1 MGKAS
6 EVLGIDIG
14 GSGIKAAP
22 VDLTTGEM
30 IAPRFR
36 VDTPDPATPENV
48 AEKIAEA
55 TRNFT
60 WTGRIGCGFPGVV
73 RSGVVY
79 TAPNI
84 HPLWEGVDAQ
94 QLFLKVTGCRNLVI
108 NDADAAGL
116 AEMTFGAGRDHHKGI
131 VLMLTFGTGIGS
143 AVFIDGRLFP
153 NTEFGHAELHGK
165 ELEKRAAA
173 CVRDRKNLT
182 WEEWGG
188 RVNRVIQYLEML
200 MSPDLII
207 VGGGVSKDYKEFFPY
222 LKLDAEVV
230 PAQMRNQAGI
240 VGAAL
245 AWSDELHRP
254 E

>member
-1 MGKAS
+1 MGKS
-6 EVLGIDIG
+6 TEVLGIDIG

-22 VDLTTGEM
+22 VELKTGEM
-30 IAPRFR
+30 TAPRFR
-36 VDTPDPATPENV
+36 VDTPDPALPEIV
-48 AEKIAEA
+48 SEKIAEIS
-55 TRNFT
+55 RNFK
-60 WTGRIGCGFPGVV
+60 WEGRIGCGFPGVV

-84 HPLWEGVDAQ
+84 HPTWEEVDSQ
-94 QLFLKVTGCRNLVI
+94 KLFLKATGCKTRVI

-116 AEMTFGAGRDHHKGI
+116 AEMTFGAGRDQHKGI

-173 CVRDRKNLT
+173 CVRDRKQLS

-188 RVNRVIQYLEML
+188 RVNRVVQYLEML

-207 VGGGVSKDYKEFFPY
+207 IGGGVSKDYKEFFPY
-222 LKLDAEVV
+222 LKLKAEVV

-245 AWSDELHRP
+245 AWSDEVLKP

>member
-1 MGKAS
+1 MGISS

-14 GSGIKAAP
+14 GSGIKTAP
-22 VDLTTGEM
+22 VDLKTGEM
-30 IAPRFR
+30 TAPRFR

-48 AEKIAEA
+48 VEKIGEA
-55 TRNFT
+55 SRNFA

-94 QLFLKVTGCRNLVI
+94 KLINKVTGCQTLVI

-116 AEMTFGAGRDHHKGI
+116 AEMTFGAGRDHQKGI

-182 WEEWGG
+182 WEEWGV

-207 VGGGVSKDYKEFFPY
+207 IGGGVSKDYKEFFPY
-222 LKLDAEVV
+222 LDLNAEVV

-245 AWSDELHRP
+245 AWSGEVLKQ

>member
-1 MGKAS
+1 MGKS
-6 EVLGIDIG
+6 IEVLGIDIG
-14 GSGIKAAP
+14 GSGIKASP
-22 VDLTTGEM
+22 VDLTSGEM
-30 IAPRFR
+30 TAPRFR
-36 VDTPDPATPENV
+36 VDTPDPATPDNV
-48 AEKIAEA
+48 VGMIAEIS
-55 TRNFT
+55 RHFD
-60 WTGRIGCGFPGVV
+60 WKDRIGCGFPGVV

-84 HPLWEGVDAQ
+84 HILWEGVDAQ
-94 QLFLKVTGCRNLVI
+94 KLFRHVTDCKVRVI

-116 AEMTFGAGRDHHKGI
+116 AEMTFGAGRDQQKGI

-153 NTEFGHAELHGK
+153 NTEFGHAELNGK

-188 RVNRVIQYLEML
+188 RVNRAIQYLEML
-200 MSPDLII
+200 LSPDLII

-222 LKLDAEVV
+222 LKLNAEVV

-245 AWSDELHRP
+245 AWSGE